1 MSNVSLSDLPDDI
14 RASHR
19 DLSPV
24 AERYLD
30 FLARHPEW
38 NKPVD
43 ELIDL
48 PHEQKIYPLETWPTF
63 ISRERYAEMG
73 QASVRFLDL
82 LRSLPERLVGNG
94 EVGNGEDRV
103 ERLVELWDLPDE
115 QTARQILDPP
125 DGYAD
130 CTARM
135 DLIRAA
141 DDSWKFLEA
150 NVSASLGGS
159 EMEQL
164 GKLYQDQPLV
174 RDFVQQEGLELGLI
188 DTLSRFDDHL
198 LSHAHRYLAYSGD
211 EDPNEFNL
219 AMTGLL
225 ARSIPNIEEITPQL
239 QEDLKRQLAEFG
251 PERHGNHLFCLQ
263 EEDVEER
270 DGRLYGPDGQRLHM
284 VIRFPTYDMPQSFD
298 RAYRARR
305 LYLVGGPSNN
315 LLSDRRNFGL
325 LSEAADAGEIF
336 SEEERAFIQRHVPW
350 SRKVRRGTTSW
361 RGEMVDLPELFERER
376 EKLLVKPFIGYGG
389 QEVHAGWSTE
399 PARWREL
406 LEAALDSGNVLVQE
420 FVPSRRYVFQHGDI
434 SEQETGAGSYRMVW
448 GAFVFGKQPGGMV
461 LRMVPEVIDDG
472 VVNVTKGALRGLAFL
487 V

>member
-1 MSNVSLSDLPDDI
+1 MSDVSLLDLPDDI

-24 AERYLD
+24 AERYLG
-30 FLARHPEW
+30 FLAQHPEW
-38 NKPVD
+38 HKPVD

-63 ISRERYAEMG
+63 ISRERYGEMG
-73 QASVRFLDL
+73 QASARFLDL
-82 LRSLPERLVGNG
+82 LRSLPERFA
-94 EVGNGEDRV
+94 GNGEDRV
-103 ERLVELWDLPDE
+103 ERLVEQWDLPDE

-164 GKLYQDQPLV
+164 GKLYQEQPLV
-174 RDFVQQEGLELGLI
+174 REFVQQEGLELGLI

-198 LSHAHRYLAYSGD
+198 LSHAHRYLDRSGD

-225 ARSIPNIEEITPQL
+225 ARSVPNIEEVLPQL
-239 QEDLKRQLAEFG
+239 QEDLKRQLERFG
-251 PERHGNHLFCLQ
+251 PDLHGSHFFCLQ
-263 EEDVEER
+263 EEQVEER
-270 DGRLYGPDGQRLHM
+270 DGRLYAEGKRLHM

-315 LLSDRRNFGL
+315 LLSDRRNFAL
-325 LSEAADAGEIF
+325 LSEAADVSDGAEDGGRF
-336 SEEERAFIQRHVPW
+336 SDDERAFISRHVPW
-350 SRKVRRGTTSW
+350 SRKVCRGRTTW
-361 RGEMVDLPELFERER
+361 RGETVDLPELFERER
-376 EKLLVKPFIGYGG
+376 EKLLIKPFIGFGG
-389 QEVHAGWSTE
+389 EEVHAGWSTE
-399 PARWREL
+399 PVRWREL
-406 LEAALDSGNVLVQE
+406 LEAALESGNVLVQE
-420 FVPSRRYVFQHGDI
+420 FVPSRRYVFQHGDA
-434 SEQETGAGSYRMVW
+434 EQGTGAGTYRMVW
-448 GAFVFGKQPGGMV
+448 GSFVFGNQPGGMV